1 MLKCDESYVHYVTQT
16 TLLRLIVSVGV
27 LSRTVDSHRVLRLLA
42 VAEKLLVQL
51 LELLVILQ
59 YKVEVAEFKD
69 QGPSAV
75 TGFATKKIISEG
87 VRLMMRLI

>member
-75 TGFATKKIISEG
+75 TGFAKF
-87 VRLMMRLI
+87 